1 MGLILQKKKGK
12 KAEEKKQLFGESPL
26 TEVWGSDDTS
36 SESWPFG

>member
-1 MGLILQKKKGK
+1 MGLILQKKKEKNKTK
-12 KAEEKKQLFGESPL
+12 KQQLFGESPL